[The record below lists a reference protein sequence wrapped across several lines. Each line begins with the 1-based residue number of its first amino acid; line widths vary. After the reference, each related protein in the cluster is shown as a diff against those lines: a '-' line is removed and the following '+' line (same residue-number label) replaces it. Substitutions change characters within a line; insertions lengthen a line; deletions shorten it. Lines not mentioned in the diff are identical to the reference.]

1 MCSVNLLGFIYVM
14 HMNAVFVITWYIMQV
29 KKVQT
34 SGRTPQLRHIFEVL
48 RVDSLLFFISINL
61 ISICRNFKH

>member
-1 MCSVNLLGFIYVM
+1 
-14 HMNAVFVITWYIMQV
+14 MNAVFVITWYIMQV